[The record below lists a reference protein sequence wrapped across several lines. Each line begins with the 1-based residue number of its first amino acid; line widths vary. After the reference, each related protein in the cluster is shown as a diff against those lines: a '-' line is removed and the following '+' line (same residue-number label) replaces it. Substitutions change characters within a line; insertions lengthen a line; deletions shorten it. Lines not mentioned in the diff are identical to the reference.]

1 MPPAWLLLRTRYV
14 PRCRGVRACMCAR
27 ALCVVISRVTVLSLL
42 CAAHADTV
50 GADVMRRAGAGIGPD
65 GASQAAAA
73 AVAAPAAG

>member
-14 PRCRGVRACMCAR
+14 PRRGVRACMCAR

-50 GADVMRRAGAGIGPD
+50 GADVMRRAGAGNRPRWRI
-65 GASQAAAA
+65 AAAAA

>member
-14 PRCRGVRACMCAR
+14 PRRGVRACMCAR
-27 ALCVVISRVTVLSLL
+27 ALCVVISRVNVLSLL

-50 GADVMRRAGAGIGPD
+50 GADVMRGAGAGNRPWWRI
-65 GASQAAAA
+65 AAAS